1 MSDRIA
7 LMAAAELR
15 DALDAH
21 LRGDVVTAT
30 AALMNID
37 AESWAAIERRL
48 ALLGGSLAE
57 LLAVVAEQR
66 H

>member
-1 MSDRIA
+1 MSDRIT

-21 LRGDVVTAT
+21 RRGDPVAAA

-48 ALLGGSLAE
+48 AVLGGSLAE
-57 LLAVVAEQR
+57 LLAVVAER
-66 H
+66 RR